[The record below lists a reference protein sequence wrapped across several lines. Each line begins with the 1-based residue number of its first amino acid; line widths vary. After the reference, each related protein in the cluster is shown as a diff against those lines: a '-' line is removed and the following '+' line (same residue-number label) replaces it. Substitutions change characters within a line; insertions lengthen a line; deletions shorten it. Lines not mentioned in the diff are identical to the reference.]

1 MFYDENP
8 RLSRTLVLLTPQSFD
23 QREHDRAVHEL
34 VMRMVM
40 RMVMRRPPF
49 WVPDT
54 DGDQYQEGAGC
65 KDPEIPWESV
75 VV

>member
-1 MFYDENP
+1 MFNDVNP

-54 DGDQYQEGAGC
+54 DGDQYQEGGGC
-65 KDPEIPWESV
+65 KDPEIPWESLV
-75 VV
+75 V